1 LDQLQ
6 FCIRLWSAPN
16 NATILEFQRTRGCS
30 FLAQQAFKCI
40 VRAAKQE
47 QAPPNRS
54 ALPLPTCLPKST
66 PEQAAACTAE
76 ALGIAAGLL
85 QDHRIDAQMMALE
98 SLAKL
103 TACETAQVLAART
116 VLTPTGDFLPT
127 LLSLIMTAATSSESA
142 TTEQDHAPLMRR
154 QALLIL
160 TNCLQVSKLQN
171 PPSDSF
177 LVAILDTINACVDQP
192 HDACLAVQCLR
203 ALHECPRRLNKLGA
217 KQSLHV
223 AHAQGSRRHVRLQGE
238 TAKLQLQMSNLM

>member
-1 LDQLQ
+1 VSSQVDSGTSCRVHGRSTWHCGG
-6 FCIRLWSAPN
+6 FVARPSN
-16 NATILEFQRTRGCS
+16 R
-30 FLAQQAFKCI
+30 
-40 VRAAKQE
+40 RADDGA
-47 QAPPNRS
+47 RVF
-54 ALPLPTCLPKST
+54 
-66 PEQAAACTAE
+66 
-76 ALGIAAGLL
+76 
-85 QDHRIDAQMMALE
+85 
-98 SLAKL
+98 KL

-217 KQSLHV
+217 KQSLHL